1 MKKLSAGMSI
11 LITVVLILSGLCL
24 GTVRG
29 FQKDRAEV
37 TGLLQEESGL
47 ADVLM
52 YRGADGL
59 NLWAVAQRHIPGT
72 EELENLRIFS
82 GALAAPG
89 GKLSEKQE
97 LDGLLDESVSNVVT
111 LLEGTESYQAS
122 QRDQNYVTMLKN
134 DMSSLAGQ
142 SFYTEYSSA
151 AEAFNGRL
159 QNTFM
164 GKVAGFLGV
173 KPCTADQSLEGS
185 AMSVRLPDR
194 DGVVTDDANV
204 LDSRTIEDIEEYA
217 DMVED
222 ETDVKIHV
230 ALVHFTDGMDVKQY
244 GETLFNEWGL
254 DDEDMLI
261 LGVIGQEGF
270 TMVLGSDVQREL
282 NTSSVDNL
290 LYTSTSFSSLFAGG
304 QYDAAFG
311 NLFQGMTAL
320 FNKEYREDM
329 EMGSLFE
336 HVIQLPANSQN
347 AFGSGSWME
356 TLGNIGHVDDAFEA
370 SREEEN
376 GLTVVHWILIVGL
389 IMIIINGS
397 DPVRKAKRK
406 FRR

>member
-11 LITVVLILSGLCL
+11 LITVVLILCGLCL

-29 FQKDRAEV
+29 FQKERAEV

-59 NLWAVAQRHIPGT
+59 NLYAVAQRHIPGT

-82 GALAAPG
+82 AALAAPG

-97 LDGLLDESVSNVVT
+97 LDGLLDGSVNDVVT
-111 LLEGTESYQAS
+111 LLEGSESYLAS
-122 QRDQNYVTMLKN
+122 QRDQSYVTMLKN
-134 DMSSLAGQ
+134 DMNSLAGQ
-142 SFYTEYSSA
+142 SFYTEYSVA
-151 AEAFNGRL
+151 AEEFNTRL
-159 QNTFM
+159 ESTLM
-164 GKVAGFLGV
+164 GKVAGWLGV
-173 KPCTADQSLEGS
+173 KPCTADQSLTGS
-185 AMSVRLPDR
+185 AVSVRLPDR

-222 ETDVKIHV
+222 ETDVNIHV

-244 GETLFNEWGL
+244 GQTLFDRWGL
-254 DDEDMLI
+254 EEEDMLI
-261 LGVIGQEGF
+261 LGVIGQDSF

-290 LYTSTSFSSLFAGG
+290 LYTSTSFSSLFAGR

-311 NLFQGMTAL
+311 NLFQGVTEL
-320 FNKEYREDM
+320 LNKEYREDM
-329 EMGSLFE
+329 EMGDLFD
-336 HVIQLPANSQN
+336 HVIQLPASSQN
-347 AFGSGSWME
+347 TFGAGSWIE
-356 TLGNIGHVDDAFEA
+356 TLGNISHVDDVFEA

-376 GLTVVHWILIVGL
+376 GLSVVHWILLVGL

-397 DPVRKAKRK
+397 DPVRKAKR
-406 FRR
+406 RRRR

>member
-11 LITVVLILSGLCL
+11 LITVVLILCGLCL

-29 FQKDRAEV
+29 FQKERAAV
-37 TGLLQEESGL
+37 TDLLKEESGL

-59 NLWAVAQRHIPGT
+59 NLYTVARRHISGA
-72 EELENLRIFS
+72 EELETLRSIS
-82 GALAAPG
+82 AVLAAPG
-89 GKLSEKQE
+89 GTLTEKQE
-97 LDGLLDESVSNVVT
+97 MDGKLDGSVSAVIT
-111 LLEGTESYQAS
+111 LLESTESYQAS
-122 QRDQNYVTMLKN
+122 QRDQSYVTMLRN
-134 DMSSLAGQ
+134 DMNSLAGQ
-142 SFYTEYSSA
+142 SFYTEYSVA
-151 AEAFNGRL
+151 AGEFNTRL
-159 QNTFM
+159 ESTLM
-164 GKVAGFLGV
+164 GKIAGILGV
-173 KPCTADQSLEGS
+173 KPFTADQPLSGS
-185 AMSVRLPDR
+185 ANVRLPDK

-204 LDSRTIEDIEEYA
+204 LDSRTVEDIEEYA

-222 ETDVKIHV
+222 ETDVSIHV

-244 GETLFNEWGL
+244 GETLFDKWGL
-254 DDEDMLI
+254 GEEDMLI
-261 LGVIGQEGF
+261 LGVIGQDGF

-282 NTSSVDNL
+282 NTSGVDNL
-290 LYTSTSFSSLFAGG
+290 LYTSTSFSSLFEGR

-320 FNKEYREDM
+320 LNKEYREDM

-336 HVIQLPANSQN
+336 HVIQLPASSQN
-347 AFGSGSWME
+347 TFGSGSWIE

-376 GLTVVHWILIVGL
+376 GLTAVHWILIVGL